1 MALIKCAECGKEVS
15 DKAAACPNC
24 GAPVHIREE
33 NIQTFDDVYKANGV
47 MTAINPGSIKKA
59 KTMIREN
66 ESVLFASMLNV
77 SISPIH
83 GKLSNSFTA
92 KGKVNGVFVVTSKR
106 VFFVSSILGTGSAK
120 QIEKENIESVDSK
133 QSLMNCPVRIK
144 GLTEMFVVDCNKQT
158 QIEILSAINKII

>member
-83 GKLSNSFTA
+83 GK
-92 KGKVNGVFVVTSKR
+92 
-106 VFFVSSILGTGSAK
+106 
-120 QIEKENIESVDSK
+120 
-133 QSLMNCPVRIK
+133 
-144 GLTEMFVVDCNKQT
+144 
-158 QIEILSAINKII
+158 